1 MQSLSF
7 ILRIH
12 LKQKSRELRDEELN
26 LIKEVHTMPFVNIGF
41 IGLGLIGGSVAK
53 ALRRVYP
60 DICITGYNRNREVL
74 KTALHEGTITVAA
87 DQTLSDFADCDLIFL
102 CVPVV
107 TALGFM
113 ERLAQI
119 RKPGSILTDVG
130 SVKGDIHRYV
140 DSHNMSSFFIG
151 GHPMAGSE
159 KTGYAAASD
168 RLVENAWYILTP
180 TESVPE
186 EKVQDL
192 KTLLEGIGALPL
204 IMNYREHDKV
214 TAAIS
219 HLPHVISASLVNVV
233 HDADGPEE
241 FMKTIAAGGFRDIT
255 RISSSSPQMWQE
267 ICLSNPDNIC
277 DMLDMYITKLLDYR
291 AAISSEDSEKLL
303 QIFTDCKDYRDSF
316 DTRAGSV
323 QREFRIYLDLI
334 DEAGSIAT
342 VATIL
347 AVNSISIK
355 NIGIVHNREFEQG
368 VLRIVFYEEASMMK
382 AIDLLGNRGYTIY
395 HD

>member
-1 MQSLSF
+1 MIITPEDVNVKF
-7 ILRIH
+7 
-12 LKQKSRELRDEELN
+12 K
-26 LIKEVHTMPFVNIGF
+26 NIGF

-53 ALRRVYP
+53 SLRRVYP
-60 DICITGYNRNREVL
+60 DITIIGYNRNRSVL
-74 KTALHEGTITVAA
+74 NEAIADGTVTVAA
-87 DQTLSDFADCDLIFL
+87 DESLQAFASCDLIFL

-107 TALGFM
+107 TALHFM
-113 ERLAQI
+113 ERLSEI

-130 SVKGDIHRYV
+130 SVKGEIHSYV
-140 DSHNMSSFFIG
+140 ETHNMSSYFIG

-180 TESVPE
+180 AENVPAESVE
-186 EKVQDL
+186 GL

-204 IMNYREHDKV
+204 IMDYREHDKV

-219 HLPHVISASLVNVV
+219 HLPHVISASLVNLV

-241 FMKTIAAGGFRDIT
+241 YMRTIAAGGFRDIT

-291 AAISSEDSEKLL
+291 SAIGSADSDKLL
-303 QIFTDCKDYRDSF
+303 RIFTDCKDYRDSF

-347 AVNSISIK
+347 AVNAISIK

-368 VLRIVFYEEASMMK
+368 VLRIVFYEEDSMKK
-382 AIDLLGNRGYTIY
+382 AIGLLGNRGYTIY

>member
-1 MQSLSF
+1 MKFQ
-7 ILRIH
+7 
-12 LKQKSRELRDEELN
+12 
-26 LIKEVHTMPFVNIGF
+26 NIGF

-53 ALRRVYP
+53 AIRRVYS
-60 DICITGYNRNREVL
+60 DVIITGYNRNRDVL
-74 KTALHEGTITVAA
+74 KEAVHDGTVTVAA
-87 DQTLSDFADCDLIFL
+87 DESLAAFASCDIIFL

-107 TALGFM
+107 TALRFM
-113 ERLAQI
+113 DRLAAI
-119 RKPGSILTDVG
+119 RKPGSILSDVG
-130 SVKGDIHRYV
+130 SVKGDIHRYAEE
-140 DSHNMSSFFIG
+140 HGMGSFFIG

-159 KTGYAAASD
+159 KTGYANASD

-180 TESVPE
+180 ANGVPQ
-186 EKVQDL
+186 EKVDDL
-192 KTLLEGIGALPL
+192 KEMLDGIGALPL
-204 IMNYREHDKV
+204 VMDYREHDMV

-219 HLPHVISASLVNVV
+219 HLPHVISASLVNLV
-233 HDADGPEE
+233 HDEDGPEE
-241 FMKTIAAGGFRDIT
+241 HMKMIAAGGFRDIT

-277 DMLDMYITKLLDYR
+277 SMLDRYIAKLLDYR
-291 AAISSEDSEKLL
+291 QAIGARDADELL
-303 QIFTDCKDYRDSF
+303 KIFTECKDYRDSF
-316 DTRAGSV
+316 GTRAGSV
-323 QREFRIYLDLI
+323 AREYRIYLDLI

-368 VLRIVFYEEASMMK
+368 VLRILFYNEDSMDR
-382 AIDLLGNRGYTIY
+382 AIDLLAGRGYIIY